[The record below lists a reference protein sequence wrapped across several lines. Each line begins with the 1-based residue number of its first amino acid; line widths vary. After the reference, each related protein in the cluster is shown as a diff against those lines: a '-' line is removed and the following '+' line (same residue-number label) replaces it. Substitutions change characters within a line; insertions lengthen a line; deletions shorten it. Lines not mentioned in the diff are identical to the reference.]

1 MKFISSFSKVN
12 QFGIINSMISFV
24 LGSLILL
31 AYLIS
36 QVDVLISA
44 GMYYLLIAFYW
55 NLAVITMILIAMLY
69 RKTRKESL
77 STIGLMLIN
86 IPIAF
91 IYFLIVIQFVK

>member
-55 NLAVITMILIAMLY
+55 NLAVITMILIAMVY
-69 RKTRKESL
+69 RKTWKESL
-77 STIGLMLIN
+77 SIIGLMLIN